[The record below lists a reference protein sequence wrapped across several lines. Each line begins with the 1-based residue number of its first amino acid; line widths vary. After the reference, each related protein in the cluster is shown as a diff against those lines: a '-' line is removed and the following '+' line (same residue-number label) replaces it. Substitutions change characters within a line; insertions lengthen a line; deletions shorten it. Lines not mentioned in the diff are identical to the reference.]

1 MVTAVLF
8 VDQATPTTI
17 TQFHDHIMNQNPET
31 LPSWEFELGIFL
43 NNKYSRPHNTNT
55 AQVPNRYL
63 YTLQLSYLN
72 EEEGGN
78 RMISIINNNK
88 SVVTCV
94 PNSTNILNALESFTT
109 KGLNYYKDDDYDDD
123 TDADNNND
131 HSGERKAENDQVA
144 VKTEGISKSE
154 DVEMTDATQE
164 EFKTTA
170 ISVDLSDQKGNDTDT
185 VKGLENKIEV
195 DDDMVLSKFESK
207 SLDEIK
213 RRKKLLKHIQNG
225 CCNNL
230 NTNTK
235 ENLEYMLASKLQSL
249 WTLKQMIRGQGGL
262 GYLIKVG
269 LDDGSGVKTEE
280 TFTLRTSN
288 CLLHG
293 AFKGFLIEI
302 EHIDEEMNRL
312 EIDNEVKDITET
324 ERKNRL
330 IMRFSRSINLIQTLM
345 INYDFPK
352 GNLCYNVLSD
362 SKLDHLSD
370 LCQQYCDALQF

>member
-17 TQFHDHIMNQNPET
+17 TQFHDQIMNQNPEI
-31 LPSWEFELGIFL
+31 LPAWEFELGIFL
-43 NNKYSRPHNTNT
+43 NNKNSKPLNTNT
-55 AQVPNRYL
+55 KQVPNRYL

-109 KGLNYYKDDDYDDD
+109 KGLNYYKDDDDDD
-123 TDADNNND
+123 HDDHNEIEDKKIND
-131 HSGERKAENDQVA
+131 E
-144 VKTEGISKSE
+144 SKDESVNKEEEIKVEPSTE
-154 DVEMTDATQE
+154 DVEMTDAVAE
-164 EFKTTA
+164 SADPKTD
-170 ISVDLSDQKGNDTDT
+170 SVDAVAESKDSTT
-185 VKGLENKIEV
+185 SVVATEV
-195 DDDMVLSKFESK
+195 DDDLILSKFESN
-207 SLDEIK
+207 SLKEIK
-213 RRKKLLKHIQNG
+213 RRKKLLRHIQNG

-230 NTNTK
+230 NTSTK

-249 WTLKQMIRGQGGL
+249 WTLKQTIRGQGGL
-262 GYLIKVG
+262 GYVVKVN
-269 LDDGSGVKTEE
+269 LDDGSGEKSTE
-280 TFTLRTSN
+280 TFRLKTNN

-293 AFKGFLIEI
+293 SFKGFLIEI
-302 EHIDEEMNRL
+302 EHVDKEMDRL
-312 EIDNEVKDITET
+312 EIDSEVKNVNET

-330 IMRFSRSINLIQTLM
+330 ILRFSRSINLIQSLM

-362 SKLDHLSD
+362 YKLEHLSD